1 MEAGMMIEPDIHFT
15 DKDDEENTFLFDP
28 EEDWDDEDEEWLTW
42 DFLITKERFI
52 QQLIGIIEGIN
63 SDGEINEVLSK

>member
-28 EEDWDDEDEEWLTW
+28 EEDWDDEDEE
-42 DFLITKERFI
+42 
-52 QQLIGIIEGIN
+52 
-63 SDGEINEVLSK
+63 